1 MRFLKM
7 FGVLFSVWFFF
18 ATLFL
23 TIGGIWDSGGKA
35 DAAIVFGADRN
46 LSKTTKSRLDHS
58 VELFKQQRVAHIV
71 LMAMGEGESMKDYLL
86 SKDIPADA
94 IVLGTLGNDLQQTV
108 KNSLI
113 TLSKN
118 NLNDAITLAPFY
130 QQTRIKMLFYSNHF
144 PHVSTAG
151 VDAFQLADIYGLGRE
166 FFIYYKERVAVMT
179 N

>member
-94 IVLGTLGNDLQQTV
+94 IVLWRDKREDRMRSMEGRSWRNVFCEPD
-108 KNSLI
+108 
-113 TLSKN
+113 
-118 NLNDAITLAPFY
+118 
-130 QQTRIKMLFYSNHF
+130 RI
-144 PHVSTAG
+144 
-151 VDAFQLADIYGLGRE
+151 
-166 FFIYYKERVAVMT
+166 
-179 N
+179 